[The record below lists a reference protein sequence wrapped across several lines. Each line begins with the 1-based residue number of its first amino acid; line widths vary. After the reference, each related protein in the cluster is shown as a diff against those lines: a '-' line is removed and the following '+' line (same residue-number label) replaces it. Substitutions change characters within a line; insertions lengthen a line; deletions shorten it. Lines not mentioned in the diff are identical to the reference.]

1 MGKII
6 NGVPDAV
13 VFVGGAVAIYW
24 FFIRDAD
31 PYQVRS
37 KWTATTEREKYLAAT
52 KGQRIQGQGGKGI
65 SARYKA

>member
-24 FFIRDAD
+24 FFIRDPD
-31 PYQVRS
+31 PYRVGSQFR
-37 KWTATTEREKYLAAT
+37 ARTEREKYLAAT
-52 KGQRIQGQGGKGI
+52 EGQRIRGQGGKQI

>member
-24 FFIRDAD
+24 FFIRDPD
-31 PYQVRS
+31 PYQVGSRFR
-37 KWTATTEREKYLAAT
+37 ARTEREKFLAA
-52 KGQRIQGQGGKGI
+52 KKAGQSKFGQSGGK
-65 SARYKA
+65 

>member
-13 VFVGGAVAIYW
+13 VFVGGAVAIYY
-24 FFIRDAD
+24 FFIRDPD

-37 KWTATTEREKYLAAT
+37 KWTASTERERFLAA
-52 KGQRIQGQGGKGI
+52 KKAGQKKFGEKGGK
-65 SARYKA
+65 Y